1 MPSHLLHPEKIFR
14 ITKCSHAEARPNPAL
29 LLQRAVQ
36 TALLIVIAFAFVV
49 FILIIG
55 VSLDI
60 HSGERQRSA

>member
-36 TALLIVIAFAFVV
+36 TALLIAFAFVV